1 MKNYLT
7 IMKEQLAKVILKDK
21 KPDLSIKD
29 WKFVLECLVALENIY
44 NDLDNINAEYFK
56 DKCVMNF
63 EVLEDITG
71 HKIFEE
77 EEEAKH
83 VSKF

>member
-21 KPDLSIKD
+21 KPELSIKD

-44 NDLDNINAEYFK
+44 NDLDNINAEYF
-56 DKCVMNF
+56 
-63 EVLEDITG
+63 
-71 HKIFEE
+71 
-77 EEEAKH
+77 
-83 VSKF
+83 